1 MAGANRY
8 YGPRKGSLQ
17 IWPRVRAKRM
27 YSRIRNWSING
38 IKDTKLLGF
47 LGYKAGMTH
56 IIVKDN
62 TPNSLNKGKNLSV
75 AATIIECP
83 PLKPL
88 SIRFYKKAH
97 DGLQIISE
105 IPTTKVD
112 KELKRKLA
120 GVSKKQN
127 SVPESYDDVR
137 LMVYSQP
144 RLTGVQKKPQI
155 IEVGFSGTK
164 EQKLELAKQ
173 LLEKEIKVT
182 DIFKEGSYLDVHGI
196 SKGKGFQGTVKRYG
210 VKIRQHKSEKVKRGI
225 GSLGSWHPNRVLY
238 TVAQAGRM
246 GMHQRTDYNRFLIK
260 IEKDVA
266 KVNPKGGFMHYGL
279 VKNDYLIIKGSI
291 PGTANRPI
299 ILTDPVRPNKKI
311 LSYEIL
317 EINKDSKQ

>member
-112 KELKRKLA
+112 KELKRKVS
-120 GVSKKQN
+120 GISKKQN

-260 IEKDVA
+260 IEKDA
-266 KVNPKGGFMHYGL
+266 TKVNPKGG
-279 VKNDYLIIKGSI
+279 VILIFFF
-291 PGTANRPI
+291 
-299 ILTDPVRPNKKI
+299 
-311 LSYEIL
+311 
-317 EINKDSKQ
+317 